1 MLKKRD
7 ERLPQVDHIRRS
19 FCCLSVCRHICS
31 VSVMEIASYL
41 IFFRSCKVITHTI
54 AVNLLAANEAVLLQY
69 GQQGHW
75 YEPHTSQMFRMY
87 SGVELTSI
95 IMKFSGKEILASK
108 SYFKN
113 YTAFVLNEWQ
123 LHPFF
128 NNFILQKQ
136 TSSSY
141 RECRLHECQNVTNCT
156 QNFIF
161 LITFACISD

>member
-1 MLKKRD
+1 M
-7 ERLPQVDHIRRS
+7 PQVDYIRES
-19 FCCLSVCRHICS
+19 FCCLSVCKHICS
-31 VSVMEIASYL
+31 VSVMEIESYL
-41 IFFRSCKVITHTI
+41 ILFRSCKVITHTV
-54 AVNLLAANEAVLLQY
+54 AVNLLAVNEAVQLQY

-95 IMKFSGKEILASK
+95 IMKFSGKEILPSK

-113 YTAFVLNEWQ
+113 YTAVVLIGWQ
-123 LHPFF
+123 LHPLFYK
-128 NNFILQKQ
+128 FIMQKQ
-136 TSSSY
+136 TSICY
-141 RECRLHECQNVTNCT
+141 RECRLYECQSVVNCI